1 MHDNQLKEVKKAE
14 EVEGLINRRRRQ
26 ILVHSCIYYKF
37 LDSLVDDATFD
48 KWAGEL
54 VELQKKYPAVAKNC
68 VYADAFKN
76 FDGSTGFD
84 LPYYRPEIVGV
95 AEQLLRFVRGMDD

>member
-1 MHDNQLKEVKKAE
+1 MHDNQLKEIKKAE
-14 EVEGLINRRRRQ
+14 EVEERINRRRRQ
-26 ILVHSCIYYKF
+26 VLVHSCIYYKF
-37 LDSLVDDATFD
+37 FDSLVDDATFD

-54 VELQKKYPAVAKNC
+54 VALQQKYPEVAKKC

-84 LPYYRPEIVGV
+84 LPYYRPEIVGI
-95 AEQLLRFVRGMDD
+95 AEQLLRFVRGSK

>member
-1 MHDNQLKEVKKAE
+1 MHDNQLKGNNNVEKVK
-14 EVEGLINRRRRQ
+14 GLINRRRRQ

-37 LDSLVDDATFD
+37 FDSLVDDTIFD

-68 VYADAFKN
+68 VYADIFKN

-84 LPYYRPEIVGV
+84 LPYYRPEIVGA
-95 AEQLLRFVRGMDD
+95 AEQLLRFVRDMDK